1 MEQVAL
7 GDQHHRV
14 LRGDGRHRLA
24 YAVDQFDRM
33 AQGVVAD
40 VEDALDVL
48 GLDAL
53 RGDLDGRFD
62 HRQRHALHPVAE
74 HAEVALLH
82 FQQVAGGLCVVDVDV
97 ARQQVQVILLG
108 LAVVVLALP
117 QRVVTVKTDQAD
129 GARRRR
135 RGGVHRPRIQARR

>member
-14 LRGDGRHRLA
+14 VLGDGRHGFA
-24 YAVDQFDRM
+24 HTVDQLDRV
-33 AQGVVAD
+33 AQGIVAD
-40 VEDALDVL
+40 IEDALDIL

-53 RGDLDGRFD
+53 AGDVDGRFD
-62 HRQRHALHPVAE
+62 HRQGHALHAVAE
-74 HAEVALLH
+74 GAQVALLH
-82 FQQVAGGLCVVDVDV
+82 FQQVARSLGVVHVDV
-97 ARQQVQVILLG
+97 ARQQVKVILLG

-135 RGGVHRPRIQARR
+135 RGGVHRPRIQGWR